1 MFRGRRFAR
10 RWEDIM
16 FDDMFF
22 SDDNKSLR
30 RGRRRSSRTET
41 CRPCLVWPQES
52 PELTFSGVAINMNP
66 FGLLVRM
73 IDTMPSGTTVMVQL
87 MRDDEFLEPLT
98 SPLEGTVVRASTGE
112 GEFVDHGMKLS
123 RPAIKRTESRPVPVA
138 RPKMTQEPTQSR
150 MHTMDVHVGRRSTR
164 RMGR

>member
-1 MFRGRRFAR
+1 
-10 RWEDIM
+10 M

-22 SDDNKSLR
+22 SNDNKSLR

-41 CRPCLVWPQES
+41 CRPCLVWPKEA

-73 IDTMPSGTTVMVQL
+73 IDNMPSGTAVMVQL
-87 MRDDEFLEPLT
+87 MRDEEFLEPLT
-98 SPLEGTVVRASTGE
+98 APLEGTVVRASSGD

-123 RPAIKRTESRPVPVA
+123 RPPIDRSESRPVPMA
-138 RPKMTQEPTQSR
+138 RRKTMAEPEPSR
-150 MHTMDVHVGRRSTR
+150 MHTMDVDLGRRSSR

>member
-1 MFRGRRFAR
+1 
-10 RWEDIM
+10 M

-22 SDDNKSLR
+22 SNDNKSLR

-41 CRPCLVWPQES
+41 CRPCLVWPKEA

-73 IDTMPSGTTVMVQL
+73 IDDMPSGTAVMVQL
-87 MRDDEFLEPLT
+87 MRDEEFLEPLT
-98 SPLEGTVVRASTGE
+98 APLEGTVVRATSGD

-123 RPAIKRTESRPVPVA
+123 RPAIERSESRPAPLA
-138 RPKMTQEPTQSR
+138 RRKTAAEPAPSR
-150 MHTMDVHVGRRSTR
+150 MHTMDVDLGRRSSR

>member
-1 MFRGRRFAR
+1 
-10 RWEDIM
+10 M

-41 CRPCLVWPQES
+41 CRPCLVWPKEA

-66 FGLLVRM
+66 FGMLVRM
-73 IDTMPSGTTVMVQL
+73 IDNMPSGTAVMVQL
-87 MRDDEFLEPLT
+87 MRDEEFLEPLT
-98 SPLEGTVVRASTGE
+98 APLEGKVVRADSDG
-112 GEFVDHGMKLS
+112 GEFVDHGMQLS
-123 RPAIKRTESRPVPVA
+123 RPAIARTESRPVPVA
-138 RPKMTQEPTQSR
+138 RRKVVSENKQSR

-164 RMGR
+164 RLGR